1 MPKITRLEWVCLVI
15 TATVLAVTLVVV
27 SRRQPEVAQEP
38 DNCPAGDDLQA
49 MAQHAPSRPTAQD
62 SDLAQSESDR
72 EFSERVRD
80 VPRPDAVSHALAA
93 TNSVAGEAGAASNA
107 VAGLVRAPQAFGT
120 NEVMAALARVAAM
133 PWGPE
138 SEQLLQATI
147 SKWAETDPSAALD
160 YALGIESRR
169 VRTALLNGVFASWA
183 KTDFKGAYSWLVA
196 NRESSPDTFRLGVK
210 PVFAAAAASSVPEA
224 MRMAMEL
231 GAGADRLAAMG
242 AVMGYASRAGVIP
255 SMVSYMDSL
264 QTVGERRSYASL
276 LAQNW
281 AVYAPEQAA
290 GWALSLTDPQ
300 LKSAA
305 MATAVSMWAG
315 DNPTAAAAWV
325 MTLPNAELRS
335 QQMAQITQSW
345 AKYDPVKAADW
356 LLSLRPPSTS
366 LDPAVRSLVGTI
378 MTSSPDVAVMWA
390 GTIAD
395 PKLRNST
402 IMSVARQWMKNDPQK
417 ASAYIANAPLTPAQ
431 RTSLLRTRR

>member
-1 MPKITRLEWVCLVI
+1 MPKITRLEWGCLII
-15 TATVLAVTLVVV
+15 TATVLAATFAVVA
-27 SRRQPEVAQEP
+27 RRQQEGAQEP
-38 DNCPAGDDLQA
+38 DNGPAGDDLQM
-49 MAQHAPSRPTAQD
+49 MAQHAVSRPSPQD
-62 SDLAQSESDR
+62 PDLAQSESDR

-80 VPRPDAVSHALAA
+80 VPRPDAASRALAA
-93 TNSVAGEAGAASNA
+93 TNSITGEAGAASNA
-107 VAGLVRAPQAFGT
+107 VTGLVLAPQAVGT
-120 NEVMAALARVAAM
+120 NEVMAALDRVAAM

-138 SEQLLQATI
+138 SEQLLQTTI
-147 SKWAETDPSAALD
+147 SNWAKTDPSAALN

-169 VRTALLNGVFASWA
+169 VRAALLNGVFTSWA
-183 KTDFKGAYSWLVA
+183 KTDLQGAYSWLVA
-196 NRESSPDTFRLGVK
+196 NRESAPDTFRLGLK
-210 PVFAAAAASSVPEA
+210 PVFAAAAASSVPQA
-224 MRMAMEL
+224 MRMAMDL
-231 GAGADRLAAMG
+231 GAGADRLAAIG
-242 AVMGYASRAGVIP
+242 AVMGYASRAGVMP

-281 AVYAPEQAA
+281 ALYAPEQAA

-300 LKSAA
+300 LKGAA
-305 MATAVSMWAG
+305 MATAVSLWAG

-325 MTLPNAELRS
+325 MTLPDAELKS

-356 LLSLRPPSTS
+356 LLSMRPPSTS

-402 IMSVARQWMKNDPQK
+402 IMSVARQWIKNDPQK
-417 ASAYIANAPLTPAQ
+417 ASAYIATAPLTPAQ